1 MLASA
6 DAPSADPDPA
16 DVVVT
21 VTTRRYDQP
30 GGMVISER
38 QGIATGDFD
47 TAILDALAQRLYP
60 WALDQVLGRV
70 LARRPAAGDPIDYL
84 GSFSPVRELLIAVR
98 PAADTDGT
106 PRCKTH
112 PLRDLFLDYAAQPDQ
127 HAVAA

>member
-1 MLASA
+1 MLALA
-6 DAPSADPDPA
+6 DAPSADPDSA

-30 GGMVISER
+30 GGTVISER
-38 QGIATGDFD
+38 QGIATGYFD
-47 TAILDALAQRLYP
+47 TAILDALAQRLHP

-98 PAADTDGT
+98 PAADDGT
-106 PRCKTH
+106 PRCKTR

-127 HAVAA
+127 HAVVA

>member
-6 DAPSADPDPA
+6 DAPSADSA

-21 VTTRRYDQP
+21 VTTRRYGQP

-47 TAILDALAQRLYP
+47 TAILDALAQRLHP

-106 PRCKTH
+106 PRCKTR

-127 HAVAA
+127 HAIAA